1 MLGLIA
7 DGGGRIGVR
16 RRSPRTPAP
25 ATPAPT
31 VSPVD
36 AATAGNVAGRITFEG
51 TPPKPGVVRMD
62 SDPNCVQPGAA
73 STDETVLVGD
83 AGALQ
88 NVFVYVKDGLG
99 NLRFPVPSA
108 AVVLDQK
115 GCHYVPHVLGVQV
128 GQSVEIVNSD
138 PTLHN
143 VHALAKAN
151 QEFNQGQPLPGM
163 KFTRQFSTREVMVPF
178 KCDVHPWMHAWVG
191 VLDHPYFA
199 VTGRGRYLQPEGA
212 AARHL
217 HRRGLAR
224 NTGHADAERHDRR
237 EGIKGHRVYLQG
249 LSTPRDML
257 LHLFALLVAASTA
270 LLIFAG
276 GLVTSTGSG
285 LSVPDWP
292 TTYGWFMLTF
302 PLEKMVGGIFYEHSH
317 RLIASGVGVL
327 IVVLAVWLWKAEPRA
342 WVRRLGYVA
351 LAAVVT
357 QGILGGITVLW
368 FLPDAVSI
376 AHAGLAQLVFC
387 LTVSIAL
394 VTSPGWRR
402 AYAGRPG
409 PRRDV
414 LDDCDAAHA
423 IAAVTT
429 AAIYVQII
437 VGATMRHTGAG
448 LAIPDFPWPSAGS
461 SRRCG
466 TGRSRSTTRTVS
478 ARSSSRR
485 WCSRRSATCS
495 TTTVARRTAAPV
507 PAAGGPRGD
516 PGDARRADGAERK
529 ALHHQLAARGHR
541 GDGPRHVARA
551 DAAGVPR
558 AVGRAGGT
566 RPSTPGAAA

>member
-1 MLGLIA
+1 M
-7 DGGGRIGVR
+7 
-16 RRSPRTPAP
+16 
-25 ATPAPT
+25 
-31 VSPVD
+31 
-36 AATAGNVAGRITFEG
+36 
-51 TPPKPGVVRMD
+51 
-62 SDPNCVQPGAA
+62 
-73 STDETVLVGD
+73 
-83 AGALQ
+83 
-88 NVFVYVKDGLG
+88 
-99 NLRFPVPSA
+99 
-108 AVVLDQK
+108 LDQK

-199 VTGRGRYLQPEGA
+199 VTGRRRLVQPQGA

-217 HRRGLAR
+217 HDRGLAR
-224 NTGHADAERHDRR
+224 NARARR
-237 EGIKGHRVYLQG
+237 RRA
-249 LSTPRDML
+249 SRSARRNPRTSRL
-257 LHLFALLVAASTA
+257 PSRPEHVRGKCCFTSLPLLVAASTA

-317 RLIASGVGVL
+317 RLIASGVGSL

-394 VTSPGWRR
+394 FTSPGWRR
-402 AYAGRPG
+402 AYADRNGRTPQR
-409 PRRDV
+409 PRQTSRM
-414 LDDCDAAHA
+414 
-423 IAAVTT
+423 I
-429 AAIYVQII
+429 
-437 VGATMRHTGAG
+437 
-448 LAIPDFPWPSAGS
+448 
-461 SRRCG
+461 RRC
-466 TGRSRSTTRTVS
+466 VPL
-478 ARSSSRR
+478 RR
-485 WCSRRSATCS
+485 
-495 TTTVARRTAAPV
+495 
-507 PAAGGPRGD
+507 
-516 PGDARRADGAERK
+516 
-529 ALHHQLAARGHR
+529 
-541 GDGPRHVARA
+541 
-551 DAAGVPR
+551 
-558 AVGRAGGT
+558 
-566 RPSTPGAAA
+566 